1 MISDTVSRKHYGGNK
16 RCGRKRQRPSQ
27 DIAMKKLSA
36 LVGDNAQK
44 GNVAPEMNSQEWMDA
59 INRELSAI
67 VKNTG
72 VTVEDDNE

>member
-1 MISDTVSRKHYGGNK
+1 
-16 RCGRKRQRPSQ
+16 
-27 DIAMKKLSA
+27 MKKLSA